1 MPGTLS
7 HELAPLKVAGNRIVE
22 AATGKPVMLR
32 GVNRSGLEY
41 SQLGAGITAE
51 EIQEI
56 TGCWGANVVRL
67 PFNQAWALGCPGYD
81 PARYLETL
89 DFVIDQAAARGAYT
103 LLDLQW
109 LDAVTG
115 RGTTSDGC
123 INFVA
128 ALPVLA
134 SGDLWRQLA
143 ARYAGESAVLY
154 DVFNEPHDA
163 LPDDASELRGMRED
177 GSTFPLESR
186 RVSMAE
192 WQPWA
197 RYLIAAIRGANPDAL
212 IFVSGVNWGY
222 DLRGF
227 PLEGVEGVVYSTHVY
242 RNKGKRWAES
252 FGRLAATHPVFA
264 GEWGGGPKDVEWG
277 ERLAAYLVE
286 RGIGWTAWSWS
297 DDPRLVDAG
306 YVPSAFGC
314 VVKNALGAR
323 REMT

>member
-1 MPGTLS
+1 M
-7 HELAPLKVAGNRIVE
+7 KVAGNRIVE
-22 AATGKPVMLR
+22 AATLRPVMLR

-41 SQLGAGITAE
+41 SQTGAGITAE

-56 TGCWGANVVRL
+56 TGGWGANVVRL
-67 PFNQAWALGCPGYD
+67 PFNQAWALGRPGYD
-81 PARYLETL
+81 ASRYLEAL

-115 RGTTSDGC
+115 RGTTRDGP
-123 INFVA
+123 NFVA
-128 ALPVLA
+128 ALPDLA

-154 DVFNEPHDA
+154 DIFNEPHDA
-163 LPDDASELRGMRED
+163 LPDDASELRGLQED
-177 GSTFPLESR
+177 GSTYPLESR

-197 RYLIAAIRGANPDAL
+197 RYLVAAIRGVNPEAL
-212 IFVSGVNWGY
+212 IFVSGVKWGY
-222 DLRGF
+222 DLTGF

-242 RNKGKRWAES
+242 RNKGKRWDES
-252 FGRLAATHPVFA
+252 FGRLSATHPVFA
-264 GEWGGGPKDVEWG
+264 GEWGGGPEDVAWG
-277 ERLAAYLVE
+277 ERLAAYLME

-297 DDPRLVDAG
+297 DKPRLMDAE
-306 YVPSAFGC
+306 YRPTAFGR
-314 VVKNALGAR
+314 VVKKALGAR
-323 REMT
+323 LEMT

>member
-7 HELAPLKVAGNRIVE
+7 HGLAALKVAGNRIVE
-22 AATGKPVMLR
+22 ASTLQPVMLR

-41 SQLGAGITAE
+41 SQTGAGITAE

-56 TGCWGANVVRL
+56 TSAWGANVVRL
-67 PFNQAWALGCPGYD
+67 PFNQAWALARPGYD
-81 PARYLETL
+81 PSQYLAAL
-89 DFVIDQAAARGAYT
+89 DSVIDQAASRGAYT

-115 RGTTSDGC
+115 RGTTNDGRT
-123 INFVA
+123 NFVA
-128 ALPVLA
+128 ALPDLA
-134 SGDLWRQLA
+134 SADLWRQLA

-154 DVFNEPHDA
+154 DIFNEPHDA
-163 LPDDASELRGMRED
+163 LPDDASELRGIRED
-177 GSTFPLESR
+177 GGTFLLESR
-186 RVSMAE
+186 CVSMAE

-222 DLRGF
+222 NLTGF
-227 PLEGVEGVVYSTHVY
+227 PLAGVEGVVYSTHVY
-242 RNKGKRWAES
+242 RNKGKRWDGS

-264 GEWGGGPKDVEWG
+264 GEWGGGPDDVEWG
-277 ERLAAYLVE
+277 ERLAVYLME

-297 DDPRLVDAG
+297 DDPRLVGAD

-314 VVKNALGAR
+314 VVKMAIAAR
-323 REMT
+323 WEIT